1 MAADDQWP
9 FSFVY
14 QPSGVFKAFQSFF
27 GNLRGYWKRDFLEY
41 GVVEI
46 EKADLPSGGSNG
58 RCYRYVVANTVSTV
72 TGYRQGTKREV
83 SSYVSTLI
91 EDLNIRTIP
100 KKKI

>member
-1 MAADDQWP
+1 MTQARAIPKKGDANVVLDLEN
-9 FSFVY
+9 FSH
-14 QPSGVFKAFQSFF
+14 
-27 GNLRGYWKRDFLEY
+27 LEY

-58 RCYRYVVANTVSTV
+58 RCYRYVVANTVSSV

-83 SSYVSTLI
+83 SSYVSALI
-91 EDLNIRTIP
+91 EALNLRTIP

>member
-1 MAADDQWP
+1 MTQARAIPKKGDANVVLDLEN
-9 FSFVY
+9 FSH
-14 QPSGVFKAFQSFF
+14 
-27 GNLRGYWKRDFLEY
+27 LEY

-58 RCYRYVVANTVSTV
+58 RCYRYVVANTVSSV

-83 SSYVSTLI
+83 SSYGSTLI
-91 EDLNIRTIP
+91 EDLNLRTIP

>member
-1 MAADDQWP
+1 MTQARAIPKKGDANVVLDLEN
-9 FSFVY
+9 FSH
-14 QPSGVFKAFQSFF
+14 
-27 GNLRGYWKRDFLEY
+27 LEY

-46 EKADLPSGGSNG
+46 EKADLPSGGANG
-58 RCYRYVVANTVSTV
+58 RCYRYVVANTVSSV

-91 EDLNIRTIP
+91 EDLNLRTIP

>member
-1 MAADDQWP
+1 MP
-9 FSFVY
+9 
-14 QPSGVFKAFQSFF
+14 QPRAIPRKGDVPIVLDLENFAH
-27 GNLRGYWKRDFLEY
+27 LEY

-72 TGYRQGTKREV
+72 TGYRQGTKREG

>member
-1 MAADDQWP
+1 MTQARAITKKGDQNIVLDLEN
-9 FSFVY
+9 FSH
-14 QPSGVFKAFQSFF
+14 
-27 GNLRGYWKRDFLEY
+27 REY

-46 EKADLPSGGSNG
+46 EKADLPRGGSNG

-91 EDLNIRTIP
+91 EDLNLRTIP

>member
-1 MAADDQWP
+1 MTQARAIQKKGDANVVLDLEN
-9 FSFVY
+9 FSH
-14 QPSGVFKAFQSFF
+14 
-27 GNLRGYWKRDFLEY
+27 LEY

-58 RCYRYVVANTVSTV
+58 RCYRYVVANTVSSV

-91 EDLNIRTIP
+91 EDLNLRTIP
-100 KKKI
+100 KKKV